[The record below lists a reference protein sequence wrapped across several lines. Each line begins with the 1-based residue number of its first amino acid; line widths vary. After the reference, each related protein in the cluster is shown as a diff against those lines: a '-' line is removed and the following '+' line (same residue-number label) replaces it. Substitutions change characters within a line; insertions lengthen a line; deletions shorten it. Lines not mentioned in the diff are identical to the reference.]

1 MRTLMVASLFVVALI
16 GAGAVLAQ
24 PLRGAKAGA
33 CGGRSFDPGKIE
45 SISGRIGE
53 VGPGGM
59 GRRARGVHA
68 WVETSSGRVEV
79 MLGPAD
85 YVKAQPLHLT
95 AGDSVEV
102 RGWRVQMR
110 RGELFVAADV
120 RRGSDVL
127 RLRDESGVPVWAPAS
142 GGGFGGPD
150 DPCPCDGCG
159 R

>member
-1 MRTLMVASLFVVALI
+1 MRILVVASLFVVALI

-68 WVETSSGRVEV
+68 RVETSSGRVEV

-85 YVKAQPLHLT
+85 YVKARPLRALT
-95 AGDSVEV
+95 LALSESADRLAFAFRHHRGAPLVVRASFTRGGAPFGRAALIAG
-102 RGWRVQMR
+102 
-110 RGELFVAADV
+110 
-120 RRGSDVL
+120 
-127 RLRDESGVPVWAPAS
+127 
-142 GGGFGGPD
+142 
-150 DPCPCDGCG
+150 
-159 R
+159 